1 MYLDANNLYGW
12 AMPQKLLVNGFKWI
26 EGSSEFNKSFIKTY
40 DENSD
45 RGNFL
50 EVNVKYPKNSFNSD
64 KDLPFLA
71 ERKKLVKVKKQ
82 FNQIAWLK
90 PYIDINTGLRK
101 EAKNEF
107 EKDSFKLMNNSVF
120 GKTIETVRKHR
131 DINLV
136 TTDEKRNNLV
146 SVPNYHTTKCFSEN
160 VLAIKM
166 KKTKEKMNKSV
177 YLGMSI
183 LDITKT
189 LMYEFWYDYIKRKY
203 GDRTKL
209 C

>member
-12 AMPQKLLVNGFKWI
+12 AISQKLPVNGFKWI

-120 GKTIETVRKHR
+120 GKTIENVRKHR

-160 VLAIKM
+160 VLAIEM

-189 LMYEFWYDYIKRKY
+189 LMYEFWYDYIKPKY
-203 GDRTKL
+203 GYRTKL

>member
-1 MYLDANNLYGW
+1 MYLDANNLCGW
-12 AMPQKLLVNGFKWI
+12 AISQKLPVNGFKWI

-120 GKTIETVRKHR
+120 GKTIENVRKHR
-131 DINLV
+131 DINLE

-146 SVPNYHTTKCFSEN
+146 SVPNYHTTKCFTEN
-160 VLAIKM
+160 VLAIEM

-189 LMYEFWYDYIKRKY
+189 LMYEFWYDYIKPKY

>member
-12 AMPQKLLVNGFKWI
+12 AMPQKLPVNGFKWI

-45 RGNFL
+45 RGHFL

-120 GKTIETVRKHR
+120 GKTIENVRKHR
-131 DINLV
+131 DVNLV

-160 VLAIKM
+160 VLAIEM

-189 LMYEFWYDYIKRKY
+189 LMYEFWYDYIKPKY

>member
-120 GKTIETVRKHR
+120 GKTIENVRKHR

-189 LMYEFWYDYIKRKY
+189 LMYEFWYDYIKPKY
-203 GDRTKL
+203 GYRTKL

>member
-120 GKTIETVRKHR
+120 GKTIENVRKHR

-146 SVPNYHTTKCFSEN
+146 SVPNYHTTKCFPEN
-160 VLAIKM
+160 VLAIEM

>member
-12 AMPQKLLVNGFKWI
+12 AMPQKLPVNGFKWI

-120 GKTIETVRKHR
+120 GKTIENVRKHR

-146 SVPNYHTTKCFSEN
+146 SVPNYHTTKYFSEN
-160 VLAIKM
+160 VLAIEM

-189 LMYEFWYDYIKRKY
+189 LMYEFWYDYIKPKY
-203 GDRTKL
+203 GDRTKP

>member
-12 AMPQKLLVNGFKWI
+12 AMPQKLPVNGFKWI

-120 GKTIETVRKHR
+120 GKTIENVRKHR

-160 VLAIKM
+160 VLAIEM

-183 LDITKT
+183 LDITKA
-189 LMYEFWYDYIKRKY
+189 LMYEFWYDYIKPKY

>member
-1 MYLDANNLYGW
+1 MHLDANNLYGW
-12 AMPQKLLVNGFKWI
+12 AMPQKLPVNGFKWI

-120 GKTIETVRKHR
+120 GKTIENVRKHR
-131 DINLV
+131 DINLL

-160 VLAIKM
+160 VLAIEM

-189 LMYEFWYDYIKRKY
+189 LMYEFWYDYIKPKY

>member
-120 GKTIETVRKHR
+120 GKTIENVRKHR

-160 VLAIKM
+160 VLAIEM

>member
-120 GKTIETVRKHR
+120 GKTIENVRKHR
-131 DINLV
+131 DVNLV

-160 VLAIKM
+160 VLAIEM

-189 LMYEFWYDYIKRKY
+189 LMYEFWYDYIKPKY

>member
-1 MYLDANNLYGW
+1 MYLDANNLCGW
-12 AMPQKLLVNGFKWI
+12 AISQKLPVNGFKWI

-120 GKTIETVRKHR
+120 GKTIENVRKHR

-146 SVPNYHTTKCFSEN
+146 SVPNYHTTKCFTEN
-160 VLAIKM
+160 VLAIEM

-189 LMYEFWYDYIKRKY
+189 LMYEFWYDYIKPKY

>member
-120 GKTIETVRKHR
+120 GKTIENVRKHR

-189 LMYEFWYDYIKRKY
+189 LMYEFWYDYIKPKY

>member
-1 MYLDANNLYGW
+1 MYLDANNLCGW
-12 AMPQKLLVNGFKWI
+12 AISQKLPVNGFKWI
-26 EGSSEFNKSFIKTY
+26 EGSSEFNKSFIKTF

-120 GKTIETVRKHR
+120 GKTIENVRKHR

-160 VLAIKM
+160 VLATEM

-189 LMYEFWYDYIKRKY
+189 LMYEFWYDYIKPKY
-203 GDRTKL
+203 GYRTKL

>member
-1 MYLDANNLYGW
+1 MHLDANNLYGW
-12 AMPQKLLVNGFKWI
+12 AMPQKLPVNGFKWI
-26 EGSSEFNKSFIKTY
+26 EGSSEFNKSFIKTF

-120 GKTIETVRKHR
+120 GKTIENVRKHR
-131 DINLV
+131 DINLL

-146 SVPNYHTTKCFSEN
+146 SVPNYHTTKCFLEN
-160 VLAIKM
+160 VLAIEM

-189 LMYEFWYDYIKRKY
+189 LMYEFWYDYIKPKY

>member
-1 MYLDANNLYGW
+1 MYLDANNLCGW
-12 AMPQKLLVNGFKWI
+12 AISQKLPVNGFKWI

-120 GKTIETVRKHR
+120 GKTIENVRKHR
-131 DINLV
+131 DVNLV

-160 VLAIKM
+160 VLAIEM

-189 LMYEFWYDYIKRKY
+189 LMYEFWYDYIKPKY

>member
-120 GKTIETVRKHR
+120 GKTIENVRKHR

>member
-1 MYLDANNLYGW
+1 MYLDANNLCGW
-12 AMPQKLLVNGFKWI
+12 AISQKLPVNGFKWI
-26 EGSSEFNKSFIKTY
+26 QGSSEFNKSFIKTY

-120 GKTIETVRKHR
+120 GKTIENVRKHR

-160 VLAIKM
+160 VLAIEM

-189 LMYEFWYDYIKRKY
+189 LMYEFWYDYIKPKY
-203 GDRTKL
+203 GYRTKL

>member
-1 MYLDANNLYGW
+1 MYLDANNLCGW
-12 AMPQKLLVNGFKWI
+12 AISQKLPVNGFKWI

-120 GKTIETVRKHR
+120 GKTIENVRKHR

-160 VLAIKM
+160 VLATEM

-189 LMYEFWYDYIKRKY
+189 LMYEFWYDYIKPKY
-203 GDRTKL
+203 GYRTKL

>member
-1 MYLDANNLYGW
+1 MYLDANNLCGW
-12 AMPQKLLVNGFKWI
+12 AISQKLPVNGFKWI

-120 GKTIETVRKHR
+120 GKTIENVRKHR
-131 DINLV
+131 DINLE

-160 VLAIKM
+160 VLAIEM

-189 LMYEFWYDYIKRKY
+189 LMYEFWYDYIKPKY
-203 GDRTKL
+203 GYRTKL

>member
-12 AMPQKLLVNGFKWI
+12 AMPQILPVNGFKWI
-26 EGSSEFNKSFIKTY
+26 EGSSEFNKRFIKTY

-82 FNQIAWLK
+82 FNQIARLK

-101 EAKNEF
+101 AAKNEF

-120 GKTIETVRKHR
+120 GKTIENVRKHR

-146 SVPNYHTTKCFSEN
+146 SVPNYHTTKCISEN
-160 VLAIKM
+160 VLAIEM

-189 LMYEFWYDYIKRKY
+189 LMYEFWYDYIKPKY

>member
-1 MYLDANNLYGW
+1 MYLDANNLCGW
-12 AMPQKLLVNGFKWI
+12 AISQKLPVNGFKWI

-120 GKTIETVRKHR
+120 GKTIENVRKHR
-131 DINLV
+131 DINLE

-160 VLAIKM
+160 VLAIEM

-189 LMYEFWYDYIKRKY
+189 LMYEFWYDYIKPKY

>member
-12 AMPQKLLVNGFKWI
+12 AMPQKLPVNGFKWI

-120 GKTIETVRKHR
+120 GKTIENVRKHR
-131 DINLV
+131 DVNLV

-160 VLAIKM
+160 VLAIEM

-189 LMYEFWYDYIKRKY
+189 LMYEFWYDYIKPKY

>member
-1 MYLDANNLYGW
+1 MYLDANNLCGW
-12 AMPQKLLVNGFKWI
+12 AISQKLPVNGFKWI

-101 EAKNEF
+101 AAKNEF

-120 GKTIETVRKHR
+120 GKTIENVRKHR

-146 SVPNYHTTKCFSEN
+146 SVPNYHTTKCISEN
-160 VLAIKM
+160 VLAIEM

-189 LMYEFWYDYIKRKY
+189 LMYEFWYDYIKPKY
-203 GDRTKL
+203 GNRTKL

>member
-12 AMPQKLLVNGFKWI
+12 AMPQKLPVNGFKWI

-120 GKTIETVRKHR
+120 GKTIENVRKHR

-160 VLAIKM
+160 VLAIEM

-189 LMYEFWYDYIKRKY
+189 LMYEFWYDYIKPKY

>member
-120 GKTIETVRKHR
+120 GKTIENVRKHR
-131 DINLV
+131 DINLL

>member
-12 AMPQKLLVNGFKWI
+12 AMPQKLPVNGFKWI
-26 EGSSEFNKSFIKTY
+26 EGSSEFNKSLIKTY

-120 GKTIETVRKHR
+120 GKTIENVRKHR
-131 DINLV
+131 DVNLV

-160 VLAIKM
+160 VLAIEM

-189 LMYEFWYDYIKRKY
+189 LMYEFWYDYIKPKY

>member
-12 AMPQKLLVNGFKWI
+12 AMPQKLPVNGFKWI

-120 GKTIETVRKHR
+120 GKTIENVRKHR
-131 DINLV
+131 DINLL

-160 VLAIKM
+160 VLAIEM

-189 LMYEFWYDYIKRKY
+189 LMYEFWYDYIKPKY

>member
-1 MYLDANNLYGW
+1 MYLDANNLCGW
-12 AMPQKLLVNGFKWI
+12 AISQKLPVNGFKWI

-45 RGNFL
+45 TGNFL

-120 GKTIETVRKHR
+120 GKTIENVRKHR

-160 VLAIKM
+160 VLAIEM

-189 LMYEFWYDYIKRKY
+189 LMYEFWYDYIKPKY

>member
-12 AMPQKLLVNGFKWI
+12 AMPQKLPVNGFKWI

-120 GKTIETVRKHR
+120 GKTIENVRKHR

-160 VLAIKM
+160 VLAIEM

-189 LMYEFWYDYIKRKY
+189 LMYEFWYDYIKPKY
-203 GDRTKL
+203 GYRTKL

>member
-1 MYLDANNLYGW
+1 MYLDANNLCGW
-12 AMPQKLLVNGFKWI
+12 AISQKLPVNGFKWI

-120 GKTIETVRKHR
+120 GKTIENVRKHR
-131 DINLV
+131 DINLL

-160 VLAIKM
+160 VLAIEM

-189 LMYEFWYDYIKRKY
+189 LMYEFWYDYIKPKY
-203 GDRTKL
+203 GYRTKL

>member
-120 GKTIETVRKHR
+120 GKTIENVRKHR

-160 VLAIKM
+160 VLAIEM

-177 YLGMSI
+177 YLGISI

-189 LMYEFWYDYIKRKY
+189 LMYEFWYDYIKPKY

>member
-1 MYLDANNLYGW
+1 MYLDANNLCGW
-12 AMPQKLLVNGFKWI
+12 AISQKLPVNGFKWI

-120 GKTIETVRKHR
+120 GKTIENVRKHR

-160 VLAIKM
+160 VLAIEM

-189 LMYEFWYDYIKRKY
+189 LMYEFWYDYIKPKY
-203 GDRTKL
+203 GYRTKL

>member
-1 MYLDANNLYGW
+1 MYLDANNLCGW
-12 AMPQKLLVNGFKWI
+12 AISQKLPVNGFKWI

-120 GKTIETVRKHR
+120 GKTIENVRKHR
-131 DINLV
+131 DINLL

-160 VLAIKM
+160 VLAIEM

-189 LMYEFWYDYIKRKY
+189 LMYEFWYDYIKPKY